1 MASITQTSKGYR
13 AQVYVKGTRDSQCFR
28 TRREAAAWAA
38 ARETELRESATKP
51 AGDMHTMRDALTRY
65 RSEVTP
71 GKRGERWEDL
81 RISAMLENYALPLD
95 KPMSGIT
102 PDDFNTWRQARL
114 RKVKPGSVLRE
125 LAILSAVFET
135 ARREWRW
142 IPSNPVADVRRPS
155 TPDHRDRLITRREIK
170 LMLRAL
176 GYSRKPPRSITE
188 AVGVCFL
195 VALRTGM
202 RAGELCGLKW
212 VDVHEDYCRLHV
224 TKTKPRDV
232 PLTHKAMRLVN
243 LMRGF
248 DRNLVFGMDKRTLDA
263 LFRRARNNAGLEGF
277 TFHDARHVA
286 ATWMAQKIHVLE
298 LCRVFGWSNTT
309 RAMTYFNPSASDIAK
324 RMHKSG

>member
-1 MASITQTSKGYR
+1 MATYIQYPKGWR
-13 AQVYVKGTRDSQCFR
+13 AQVAVKGFRKSASFR
-28 TRREAAAWAA
+28 TKREAVAWASA
-38 ARETELRESATKP
+38 LETELRESATKP
-51 AGDMHTMRDALTRY
+51 LGDRHTMRDALTRY
-65 RSEVTP
+65 MKEVTP
-71 GKRGERWEDL
+71 SKRGERWEEL
-81 RISAMLENYALPLD
+81 RISAMLENLALPLD
-95 KPMSGIT
+95 KPMSKIE

-114 RKVKPGSVLRE
+114 RKVKPGTVLRE
-125 LAILSAVFET
+125 FAVLSAVFET

-155 TPDHRDRLITRREIK
+155 PPSHRERVITRREIK

-176 GYSRKPPRSITE
+176 GYARTQPRSITQ

-212 VDVHEDYCRLHV
+212 EDVHSDYCRLHV

-232 PLTHKAMRLVN
+232 PLTRKAMRLIG

-248 DRNLVFGMDKRTLDA
+248 DKRMVFGMDKRTLDA
-263 LFRRARNNAGLEGF
+263 LFRRARVNAGLNGF
-277 TFHDARHVA
+277 TFHDSRHTA
-286 ATWMAQKIHVLE
+286 ATWMAQKIHVLD
-298 LCRVFGWSNTT
+298 LCKAFGWSDPK
-309 RAMTYFNPSASDIAK
+309 RAMIYFNPSASDIAK